1 MEAHYCIDA
10 SAIIAAWNESHP
22 IDVFPGLWP
31 QLVAHRTNM
40 VLIKPIFD
48 EIDPIS
54 QQDRN
59 MRKREKTD
67 KYPLRMWMID
77 NQFVAIFVDEFI
89 ESRALEL
96 EREYQVKSNSKGVS
110 ENDLKLIAYAKL
122 YNKTVV
128 TEEGK
133 QPEKPK
139 KKCDYKIPL
148 VCDEQGVKY
157 INFVEM
163 LRRLSIKV

>member
-1 MEAHYCIDA
+1 
-10 SAIIAAWNESHP
+10 
-22 IDVFPGLWP
+22 
-31 QLVAHRTNM
+31 
-40 VLIKPIFD
+40 
-48 EIDPIS
+48 
-54 QQDRN
+54 

-77 NQFVAIFVDEFI
+77 NQFVAIFVNEFI

>member
-1 MEAHYCIDA
+1 MSADYCIDA
-10 SAIIAAWNESHP
+10 SAFIAAWYESHP

-31 QLVAHRTNM
+31 QFADHRIDM

-54 QQDRN
+54 L
-59 MRKREKTD
+59 KEKAD
-67 KYPLRMWMID
+67 KYPLRTWMLD
-77 NQFVAIFVDEFI
+77 NQFAETPMDESI
-89 ESRALEL
+89 ENRALEL
-96 EREYQVKSNSKGVS
+96 EKEYQITKNSKGVS
-110 ENDLKLIAYAKL
+110 ENDLKLIAYAKR
-122 YNKTVV
+122 YSKTVV
-128 TEEGK
+128 TGEGK

-139 KKCDYKIPL
+139 KKCNYKIPL

-157 INFVEM
+157 INFVKM